1 MIVTHSLVH
10 THNTR
15 IATWIKM
22 WNHEIVRIHNFQKK
36 KKKKEKKK
44 RIYLDHILCGNNK
57 VLNVIEYSAKC
68 TTNFTK
74 LAYKL
79 ICYQS

>member
-1 MIVTHSLVH
+1 MH
-10 THNTR
+10 
-15 IATWIKM
+15 
-22 WNHEIVRIHNFQKK
+22 
-36 KKKKEKKK
+36 
-44 RIYLDHILCGNNK
+44 LDHILYGNNK

-79 ICYQS
+79 ICHCKGTNWSSAQEWPRLRLNKPTTIDLLENELDIYRLTS